1 MTYKGIEEVRMSKH
15 NSVASIFLN
24 NVVDSVFSTMSSN
37 SYTISNTSGDFI
49 HYSDPFQYTGDNLW
63 TTIQTY
69 TFPEIE
75 TPTYPV
81 SDFYMD
87 EDGSAIIEIAC
98 TGFGEEEIKIQRED
112 LTLIITAK
120 KQKKE
125 EEKRKKCFS
134 KKIGQRDFT
143 LKYQCS
149 DKMDFDKL
157 EAKLSK
163 GILSIIIP
171 LKDECKPV
179 IQEFKL
185 KK

>member
-1 MTYKGIEEVRMSKH
+1 MTKS
-15 NSVASIFLN
+15 NSVASILLY
-24 NVVDSVFSTMSSN
+24 NVVDNVFSTMFSNSSN
-37 SYTISNTSGDFI
+37 NYSLSNTAGDFI
-49 HYSDPFQYTGDNLW
+49 HYSDPFQYTRDSLW
-63 TTIQTY
+63 KTIETY

-87 EDGSAIIEIAC
+87 EDGTAIIKIAC
-98 TGFGEEEIKIQRED
+98 TGFGEEDIKIQRED

-120 KQKKE
+120 KQKE
-125 EEKRKKCFS
+125 DEYEKRKKCFS

-163 GILSIIIP
+163 GILSIYIP
-171 LKDECKPV
+171 LKEECKPIV
-179 IQEFKL
+179 QEFKL

>member
-1 MTYKGIEEVRMSKH
+1 MSKH

-24 NVVDSVFSTMSSN
+24 NVVDSVFSTMSFN
-37 SYTISNTSGDFI
+37 SYTLNNTAGDFTY
-49 HYSDPFQYTGDNLW
+49 YSDPFDYTGDYLW
-63 TTIQTY
+63 QTIQTY

-98 TGFGEEEIKIQRED
+98 TGFGEEEIKVQRED

-163 GILSIIIP
+163 GILSIFIP
-171 LKDECKPV
+171 LRGECRPIK
-179 IQEFKL
+179 QNFKIS
-185 KK
+185 

>member
-1 MTYKGIEEVRMSKH
+1 MSK
-15 NSVASIFLN
+15 SSLTSSIFLN
-24 NVVDSVFSTMSSN
+24 NVVDSLFQGYSSTPAKTY
-37 SYTISNTSGDFI
+37 YTDSFK
-49 HYSDPFQYTGDNLW
+49 YTTDYLW
-63 TTIQTY
+63 DTIQTC
-69 TFPEIE
+69 TFPEIV

-87 EDGSAIIEIAC
+87 EDGTAIIKIAC
-98 TGFGEEEIKIQRED
+98 TGFGEEDIKIQRED

-120 KQKKE
+120 KQEEEE

-134 KKIGQRDFT
+134 RKIGQRDFT

-163 GILSIIIP
+163 GILSVYIP
-171 LKDECKPV
+171 LKEECKPIV
-179 IQEFKL
+179 QEFKL

>member
-1 MTYKGIEEVRMSKH
+1 MSKQS
-15 NSVASIFLN
+15 NSIASIFLN
-24 NVVDSVFSTMSSN
+24 NVVDSVFAAMSSN
-37 SYTISNTSGDFI
+37 NYHLSNTTGDFI
-49 HYSDPFQYTGDNLW
+49 HYSDPFQYTGDYLW
-63 TTIQTY
+63 KTIETY

-98 TGFGEEEIKIQRED
+98 TGFGEDEIKIQRED

-171 LKDECKPV
+171 LKDECKPIV
-179 IQEFKL
+179 QEFKL

>member
-1 MTYKGIEEVRMSKH
+1 MTKS
-15 NSVASIFLN
+15 NLTSSIFLN
-24 NVVDSVFSTMSSN
+24 NVVDNLFSTISSN
-37 SYTISNTSGDFI
+37 GYSIGDKTF
-49 HYSDPFQYTGDNLW
+49 YSDPFLYTQDYLW
-63 TTIQTY
+63 NTIQTY

-81 SDFYMD
+81 NDFYMD
-87 EDGSAIIEIAC
+87 EDGTAIIKIAC
-98 TGFGEEEIKIQRED
+98 TGFGEEDIKIKRED

-120 KQKKE
+120 KQKDDE

-134 KKIGQRDFT
+134 TKKIGERDFT

-149 DKMDFDKL
+149 NKMDFDKL

-163 GILSIIIP
+163 GILSIFIP
-171 LKDECKPV
+171 LKEECKPI